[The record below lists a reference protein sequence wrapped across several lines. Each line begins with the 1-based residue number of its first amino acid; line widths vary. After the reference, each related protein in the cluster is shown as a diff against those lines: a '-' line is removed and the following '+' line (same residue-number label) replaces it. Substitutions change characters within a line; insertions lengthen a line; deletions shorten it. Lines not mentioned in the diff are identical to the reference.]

1 MRLVPKHCYLKKQ
14 IGKNPSE
21 SKKEIMEI
29 TKDKLFSAIADLVN
43 LVMEH
48 SNDSSEIVYILKQYG
63 FTNEQIA
70 EWYALDTGE

>member
-1 MRLVPKHCYLKKQ
+1 M
-14 IGKNPSE
+14 G
-21 SKKEIMEI
+21 I
-29 TKDKLFSAIADLVN
+29 TKDKLFGAIADLVN

-70 EWYALDTGE
+70 EWYGIGA

>member
-1 MRLVPKHCYLKKQ
+1 MKLESFVEKKKRNWQ
-14 IGKNPSE
+14 RENNMKL
-21 SKKEIMEI
+21 
-29 TKDKLFSAIADLVN
+29 TKDNLFGVIADLVN

-70 EWYALDTGE
+70 EWYSLDTGE

>member
-1 MRLVPKHCYLKKQ
+1 MRLVLKHCYLKNKL
-14 IGKNPSE
+14 GKTQARA
-21 SKKEIMEI
+21 KGIMKI
-29 TKDKLFSAIADLVN
+29 TKDNLFSAIADLVN

-70 EWYALDTGE
+70 EWYALDIGE

>member
-1 MRLVPKHCYLKKQ
+1 MKQ
-14 IGKNPSE
+14 
-21 SKKEIMEI
+21 
-29 TKDKLFSAIADLVN
+29 TKDNLYSVIADLVN

-70 EWYALDTGE
+70 EWYALDTGETK